1 MNEENE
7 RSITLGD
14 LLTAV
19 KKNILMVA
27 IITVVIATIGFI
39 YTFFIVKE
47 NYKSSTTV
55 VVTVSESGDSTKADD
70 INNSFKLIQT
80 VVELTS
86 QDSVILPVAKKYA
99 VSGKETE
106 FALALKKNLNVSYQ
120 SSSFLVTIS
129 INGTDPLKTQAYAN
143 EITTSLINVCNT
155 DKSLQKL
162 LFDSVSVM
170 TEASLGIYDSPNKLL

>member
-99 VSGKETE
+99 VSG
-106 FALALKKNLNVSYQ
+106 
-120 SSSFLVTIS
+120 
-129 INGTDPLKTQAYAN
+129 
-143 EITTSLINVCNT
+143 
-155 DKSLQKL
+155 
-162 LFDSVSVM
+162 
-170 TEASLGIYDSPNKLL
+170 